1 MPTPGS
7 GSPGTGAVPRPLRLP
22 PPLRAPWTSPNTE
35 RQERPLQA
43 ERTHIVDAEAISTI
57 VAKVGLGQLYDLT
70 ISRMATVL
78 AGGPDAPVEMKQ
90 RDGFLLKTPEL
101 GLLEW
106 MPAVRHGATV
116 SIKMVGYNPHN
127 PVKNQLPTILSTLC
141 AFDADSGHLRAVVDG
156 TFATAIRTGAAS
168 ALASRVLARP
178 DASVLGLVGCGAQA
192 VTQLHALSR
201 IFTFSEVL
209 VCDEDVRAENSFATR
224 ARLPEGLVR
233 VAPLAEVEE
242 RADVLCTAT
251 SVAAHQGPVIGGT
264 SLKPW
269 VHINA
274 IGSDMPGKTELPL
287 RLLREAVVCPDHLE
301 QARAEGDCQ
310 QLAPEDIGP
319 PLAELLLDPDAH
331 RRLSPVMTVYD
342 STGLALQDLVMVE
355 VFEELARELDV
366 GHHIAVE
373 ATADDPQDPYSFLP
387 EPVTRSW
394 DGRQGARR

>member
-1 MPTPGS
+1 MHG
-7 GSPGTGAVPRPLRLP
+7 
-22 PPLRAPWTSPNTE
+22 E
-35 RQERPLQA
+35 H
-43 ERTHIVDAEAISTI
+43 THIVDAEAISAI

-70 ISRMATVL
+70 IERMAAVL
-78 AGGPDAPVEMKQ
+78 TGGSGATVEMKQ
-90 RDGFLLKTPEL
+90 RDGFLLTTPQL

-178 DASVLGLVGCGAQA
+178 DSAVLGLVGCGAQA

-201 IFTFSEVL
+201 VFPFAEVL
-209 VCDEDVRAENSFATR
+209 VCDTDVRAENSFAAR
-224 ARLPEGLVR
+224 ARLPEGVVR
-233 VAPLAEVEE
+233 VAALHEVEE
-242 RADVLCTAT
+242 LADVLCTAT
-251 SVAAHQGPVIGGT
+251 SVAPHEGPVIRGT
-264 SLKPW
+264 ALKPW
-269 VHINA
+269 VHVNT

-287 RLLREAVVCPDHLE
+287 DLLRKAVVVPDHLE

-310 QLAPEDIGP
+310 QLAPEEIGP
-319 PLAELLLDPDAH
+319 PLSEILQDTDAH
-331 RRLSPVMTVYD
+331 RRLSPVTTVYD
-342 STGLALQDLVMVE
+342 STGLAVQDLVMVE
-355 VFEELARELDV
+355 VFEELARELGV
-366 GHHIAVE
+366 GHRIAIE

-387 EPVTRSW
+387 GAVTHSWAARLGSRS
-394 DGRQGARR
+394 